1 MMWLYCKDE
10 DSFRIAS
17 AFQLLSRVQELE
29 EEMRQREW
37 SPFYF
42 PLLLFRS
49 PFGRGIMQ
57 VKYAPTWWKGLAR
70 KEASLCINRTGT
82 TALPN
87 KRGLLKGICVDLLH
101 WFCIQLLIMALST
114 SQSWLMVV
122 GMQRTVDSADLIL
135 GRVGKKQNVKLHPP
149 AVYNRD
155 SYSGVP
161 FGRFGGNRGCPGA
174 WSLGNET
181 AGQSIT
187 AMMEGRSFMAHLS
200 MGKIAL
206 SHLSHA
212 TLNGNSDFT
221 HTYLVPFSIRAHF
234 SFSLWNDCVKC
245 VLQFPFYKW
254 GNWDSQTTR
263 SSLYSHPFIKWWLL
277 YYVLN
282 TVLSMENTTANKR
295 SYFPEF

>member
-135 GRVGKKQNVKLHPP
+135 GRVGKKQRKTAPTRCLQPRQLLWGTVWKIWRKSRLPRSLKL
-149 AVYNRD
+149 
-155 SYSGVP
+155 
-161 FGRFGGNRGCPGA
+161 
-174 WSLGNET
+174 
-181 AGQSIT
+181 
-187 AMMEGRSFMAHLS
+187 
-200 MGKIAL
+200 GK
-206 SHLSHA
+206 
-212 TLNGNSDFT
+212 
-221 HTYLVPFSIRAHF
+221 
-234 SFSLWNDCVKC
+234 
-245 VLQFPFYKW
+245 
-254 GNWDSQTTR
+254 WDSWAKYYCYDGR
-263 SSLYSHPFIKWWLL
+263 KVLYGSSVYGENSSEPSLSCYTKWKFRLYSHLL
-277 YYVLN
+277 GAFQY
-282 TVLSMENTTANKR
+282 SR
-295 SYFPEF
+295 SFLI